1 LLKKMRLLALS
12 GRFASSSPKGR
23 ASGETE
29 NFAWTAKASPFE
41 RGGIAQAMTERAR
54 PFIKKA
60 AAFGDSFR
68 VLISY
73 F

>member
-1 LLKKMRLLALS
+1 M
-12 GRFASSSPKGR
+12 
-23 ASGETE
+23 
-29 NFAWTAKASPFE
+29 
-41 RGGIAQAMTERAR
+41 MERAR